1 MRSSLLA
8 FDRISNDSDFKE
20 HTLALFQYQFEHNAV
35 YRSYCDLININPS
48 DVKEINDIPFLPIQ
62 FFKSHMVCSS
72 PNTPTNYFE
81 SSGTSGQIRS
91 KHYVVDYSIYHKS
104 FEKGFELFY
113 GSIEDYTLIALLPSY
128 LERDHASLVYMAN
141 ELIQQTKQPLSGFY
155 LDEWD
160 KLKATLDR
168 LEEKGQK
175 TILLGVT
182 FALLEA
188 AEKFSWNLN
197 HTLVMETGGMKGM
210 RKEWVRTALHQH
222 LKDRFGVHNIHA
234 EYGMTELFSQA
245 YSNGDGIFYSPPW
258 MKVLTRAPEDPFEIQ
273 PIGKTGGLNIID
285 LANIDSCAFIATQDL
300 GKLYK
305 DGSFEVLGRFD
316 QAEVRGCNLMVV

>member
-8 FDRISNDSDFKE
+8 FDRITNDSEFNE
-20 HTLALFQYQFEHNAV
+20 HALALFQYQFEYNAV

-48 DVKEINDIPFLPIQ
+48 DVKEIKDIPFLPIQ
-62 FFKSHMVCSS
+62 FFKSHTVCSS
-72 PNTPTNYFE
+72 PITPTNYFE

-91 KHYVVDYSIYHKS
+91 KHYVVDYSIYHQS

-188 AEKFSWNLN
+188 AEKFNWNLN
-197 HTLVMETGGMKGM
+197 HTLIMETGGMKGM
-210 RKEWVRTALHQH
+210 RKEWVRAALHEH
-222 LKDRFGVHNIHA
+222 LKDRFGVRHIHA

-245 YSNGDGIFYSPPW
+245 YSDGDGIFYSPPW

-300 GKLYK
+300 GKLY
-305 DGSFEVLGRFD
+305 DNGSFEVLGRFD

>member
-8 FDRISNDSDFKE
+8 FDRISNDSIFKE

-197 HTLVMETGGMKGM
+197 HTLVMETGGMKGI

-234 EYGMTELFSQA
+234 EYGMTELLSQA
-245 YSNGDGIFYSPPW
+245 YSN
-258 MKVLTRAPEDPFEIQ
+258 
-273 PIGKTGGLNIID
+273 
-285 LANIDSCAFIATQDL
+285 
-300 GKLYK
+300 
-305 DGSFEVLGRFD
+305 
-316 QAEVRGCNLMVV
+316 

>member
-8 FDRISNDSDFKE
+8 FNRITNDSEFNE
-20 HTLALFQYQFEHNAV
+20 HALALFQYQFEYNAV

-48 DVKEINDIPFLPIQ
+48 DVKEIKDIPFLPIQ
-62 FFKSHMVCSS
+62 FFKSHTVCSS
-72 PNTPTNYFE
+72 PITPTNYFE

-188 AEKFSWNLN
+188 AEKFNWNLN
-197 HTLVMETGGMKGM
+197 HTLIMETGGMKGM
-210 RKEWVRTALHQH
+210 RKEWVRAALHEH
-222 LKDRFGVHNIHA
+222 LKDRFGVRHIHA

-245 YSNGDGIFYSPPW
+245 YSDGDGIFYSPPW

-300 GKLYK
+300 GKLY
-305 DGSFEVLGRFD
+305 DNGSFEVLGRFD

>member
-8 FDRISNDSDFKE
+8 FDRISNDSIFKE

-128 LERDHASLVYMAN
+128 LER
-141 ELIQQTKQPLSGFY
+141 E
-155 LDEWD
+155 
-160 KLKATLDR
+160 DR
-168 LEEKGQK
+168 K
-175 TILLGVT
+175 
-182 FALLEA
+182 
-188 AEKFSWNLN
+188 S
-197 HTLVMETGGMKGM
+197 
-210 RKEWVRTALHQH
+210 
-222 LKDRFGVHNIHA
+222 
-234 EYGMTELFSQA
+234 
-245 YSNGDGIFYSPPW
+245 
-258 MKVLTRAPEDPFEIQ
+258 
-273 PIGKTGGLNIID
+273 
-285 LANIDSCAFIATQDL
+285 
-300 GKLYK
+300 
-305 DGSFEVLGRFD
+305 
-316 QAEVRGCNLMVV
+316 VV

>member
-62 FFKSHMVCSS
+62 FFKSHTVCSS

-128 LERDHASLVYMAN
+128 LERDHASLVCIWPMN
-141 ELIQQTKQPLSGFY
+141 
-155 LDEWD
+155 
-160 KLKATLDR
+160 
-168 LEEKGQK
+168 
-175 TILLGVT
+175 
-182 FALLEA
+182 
-188 AEKFSWNLN
+188 
-197 HTLVMETGGMKGM
+197 
-210 RKEWVRTALHQH
+210 
-222 LKDRFGVHNIHA
+222 
-234 EYGMTELFSQA
+234 
-245 YSNGDGIFYSPPW
+245 
-258 MKVLTRAPEDPFEIQ
+258 
-273 PIGKTGGLNIID
+273 
-285 LANIDSCAFIATQDL
+285 
-300 GKLYK
+300 
-305 DGSFEVLGRFD
+305 
-316 QAEVRGCNLMVV
+316 